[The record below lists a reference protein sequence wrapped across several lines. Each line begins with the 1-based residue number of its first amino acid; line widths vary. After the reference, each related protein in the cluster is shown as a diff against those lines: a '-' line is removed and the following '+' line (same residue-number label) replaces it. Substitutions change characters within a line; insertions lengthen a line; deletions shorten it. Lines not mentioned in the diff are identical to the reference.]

1 MTEIAPTN
9 TWSTRFLRR
18 TSSAALTTPASER
31 SFRGIVQAPCV
42 SDQIGGS
49 VQLLRRGDLLQAT
62 GRAHDSVEPEF
73 LPLFS
78 LVLSH
83 AGATTHDVLD
93 DAPRRHETTAPRR
106 APSFGLFR
114 PRLHRPRAERVARAS
129 NSGSRGPS
137 APGSSCT

>member
-18 TSSAALTTPASER
+18 TSSTALTTPASER

-93 DAPRRHETTAPRR
+93 DAPRRHETTARKRGSALRAAVPPSSGLLGTSWLRR
-106 APSFGLFR
+106 VSQG
-114 PRLHRPRAERVARAS
+114 RL
-129 NSGSRGPS
+129 
-137 APGSSCT
+137 